1 MNKLLHLFSHQYL
14 KESIIALNYGPLSV
28 SFYIRQDY

>member
-14 KESIIALNYGPLSV
+14 KESVLALNYGPLGV